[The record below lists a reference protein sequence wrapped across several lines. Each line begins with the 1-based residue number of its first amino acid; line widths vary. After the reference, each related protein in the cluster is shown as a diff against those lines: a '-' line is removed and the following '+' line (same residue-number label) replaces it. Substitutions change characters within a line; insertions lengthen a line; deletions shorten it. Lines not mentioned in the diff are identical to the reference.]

1 MRLLYNLLFVCHAAH
16 AVRVCTTLDL
26 GFNMLR
32 DPALSIADVASDG
45 MLRGF
50 DVDMREQVLSQQLNW
65 TYSLRVLPSYGELM
79 VATRKQECD
88 LGWAPFFVREADSN
102 PRPFAL
108 LDPGSLR
115 PLLLQSAEG
124 RTFESHSGRSFRH
137 EKSAVPMPPRAAR
150 SSRSKPS

>member
-88 LGWAPFFVREADSN
+88 LGYAYRRSN
-102 PRPFAL
+102 CN
-108 LDPGSLR
+108 S
-115 PLLLQSAEG
+115 
-124 RTFESHSGRSFRH
+124 
-137 EKSAVPMPPRAAR
+137 VPWQ
-150 SSRSKPS
+150 SRSLC

>member
-50 DVDMREQVLSQQLNW
+50 DVDMREQVLSKNK
-65 TYSLRVLPSYGELM
+65 TGPAYSL
-79 VATRKQECD
+79 ATR
-88 LGWAPFFVREADSN
+88 A
-102 PRPFAL
+102 RPPKSKTVS
-108 LDPGSLR
+108 PG
-115 PLLLQSAEG
+115 P
-124 RTFESHSGRSFRH
+124 
-137 EKSAVPMPPRAAR
+137 AAY
-150 SSRSKPS
+150 STGEWL